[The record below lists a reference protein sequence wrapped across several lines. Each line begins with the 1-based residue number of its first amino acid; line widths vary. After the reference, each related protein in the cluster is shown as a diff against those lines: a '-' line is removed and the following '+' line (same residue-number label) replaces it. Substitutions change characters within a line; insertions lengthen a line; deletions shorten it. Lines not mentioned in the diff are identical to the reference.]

1 MNSVF
6 QLYYKSFVGL
16 SRPIWLLS
24 MVTLINRTG
33 AMVLPFLAVYLTQVL
48 HFTKGETGMIITMF
62 GLGSLVGTRLGGY
75 LTDKVGYYQVQF
87 WSLILSGALFILLD
101 YVHGFWP
108 LMVYIFVLST
118 IAESYRPAVMVA
130 VSAYSQSDRITRSF
144 GLLRFAINLGFSA
157 GPALGGLLAARL
169 GYSWLFWVDGIT
181 CIIAGIVFRLTLK
194 EQVAP
199 VEVTEQEAKS
209 ALLPKVSTNIFQD
222 KKYLLFLATSVISAI
237 VFVQFISVI
246 PVFFKEELLLNEAT
260 IGLLIASNGLMI
272 AFFEMPLVYKLEHRK
287 SLLPIILIGYA
298 LIGLCYVC
306 FLGLPKGLFM
316 AAVAIVMITLGEMLC
331 FPFGNTYA
339 LHQTNGHN
347 KGKYMAFYAM
357 SFSLA
362 HVIAPSLG
370 FQVAEHYG
378 YPVLWMLLIVLA
390 ALACWGILI
399 LQKRSLKTVVTLV

>member
-1 MNSVF
+1 MNSVV

-16 SRPIWLLS
+16 SKPIWLLS

-33 AMVLPFLAVYLTQVL
+33 AMVIPFLAVYLTQVL
-48 HFTKGETGMIITMF
+48 HFTKGETGIIITMF
-62 GLGSLVGTRLGGY
+62 GLGSLAGTRLGGY
-75 LTDKVGYYQVQF
+75 LTDKVGYYHVQF
-87 WSLILSGALFILLD
+87 WSLILSGVLFIILD
-101 YVHGFWP
+101 YVHDFWP
-108 LMVYIFVLST
+108 LVGYIFVLST

-130 VSAYSQSDRITRSF
+130 VSAYSKTGNVTRSF

-194 EQVAP
+194 EMAVNTAT
-199 VEVTEQEAKS
+199 TESEKTS
-209 ALLPKVSTNIFQD
+209 MHLPPERTSIFQD
-222 KKYLLFLATSVISAI
+222 KKYLLFLGASVISAI
-237 VFVQFISVI
+237 VFAQFISVI
-246 PVFFKEELLLNEAT
+246 PVFFKEELLFSEAT

-287 SLLPIILIGYA
+287 NLLQIVLVGYA

-316 AAVAIVMITLGEMLC
+316 ASAAIVMITVGEMLC

-339 LHQTNGHN
+339 LQQTNSHN

-362 HVIAPSLG
+362 HVIAPSFG
-370 FQVAEHYG
+370 FQVAEHFG
-378 YPVLWMLLIVLA
+378 YPVLWMLLIILAILSCWAIIVLE
-390 ALACWGILI
+390 
-399 LQKRSLKTVVTLV
+399 KKSK